1 MLHSSSIT
9 ARVNRKILGVT
20 NTGETGVEPG
30 HTPRHGVLTCTGCE
44 RNPREPGARRA
55 RGSGTGRQDRTR
67 FTKGLFKKNL
77 KKPTH
82 SVQPS
87 HPRTGKTPRGSRKYG
102 SSWLMSWS
110 SWWCRSSIL
119 NQSVVR
125 KTKRQAGSGN
135 HGIRFSLI
143 ATHRL

>member
-20 NTGETGVEPG
+20 NTGDNRRNRGGAGTHAE
-30 HTPRHGVLTCTGCE
+30 TPRTDMYRLKETE
-44 RNPREPGARRA
+44 GARRPPRA
-55 RGSGTGRQDRTR
+55 RQRHRS

-87 HPRTGKTPRGSRKYG
+87 HPRTGKTPRGS
-102 SSWLMSWS
+102 
-110 SWWCRSSIL
+110 
-119 NQSVVR
+119 
-125 KTKRQAGSGN
+125 
-135 HGIRFSLI
+135 FSHI